1 MWLNRHGP
9 KILRKKIFFWVEMY
23 ENLLKDVW
31 PNFDDK
37 FGAKI

>member
-1 MWLNRHGP
+1 MMKSTRTQNPRQNY
-9 KILRKKIFFWVEMY
+9 FFLVEMY